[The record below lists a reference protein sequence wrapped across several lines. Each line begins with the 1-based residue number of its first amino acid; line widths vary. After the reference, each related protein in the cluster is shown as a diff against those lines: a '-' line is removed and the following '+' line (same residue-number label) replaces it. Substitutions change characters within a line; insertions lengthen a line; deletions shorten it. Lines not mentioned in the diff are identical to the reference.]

1 MDKYT
6 KKGLLMATLLLFY
19 SLGISTSIVSITF
32 DLVYMLQAGHVTL
45 NVFFD
50 IFVQVTYV
58 VLNGYI
64 ILFVHERLFEKRERS
79 QERFKR

>member
-19 SLGISTSIVSITF
+19 SLGISTSIVSIAF
-32 DLVYMLQAGHVTL
+32 DVSYMLKIGHVTL
-45 NVFFD
+45 NEFFD

-79 QERFKR
+79 QE

>member
-79 QERFKR
+79 QEQFKR